1 VCARL
6 NLMWGVSPLACDMT
20 PNAEDMVMKAET
32 LLLQLHAVQPGD
44 VIAVVAGTRT
54 SSGSTNFMRLHVV
67 GAGEHQPQ
75 PRKERRTVPRMKPG
89 AVERRRR

>member
-1 VCARL
+1 
-6 NLMWGVSPLACDMT
+6 MT
-20 PNAEDMVMKAET
+20 PDAEDMVMKAET

-67 GAGEHQPQ
+67 GTSEHPVS
-75 PRKERRTVPRMKPG
+75 RPG
-89 AVERRRR
+89 ERRRIPRLRPGAERRKR